1 LRRHADDELAKGAEV
16 IACDAVVIGA
26 GPAGLATALGL
37 GRTGADVLLVERR
50 TGVSKLPKAMAVS
63 GRSMELLRQWGCD
76 RPIRQRGLPPWR
88 SESIEWRTS
97 LVNGRHIVS
106 LPQVGDARDVLSSL
120 AVSPQTWIN
129 VPQYVVEDVLR
140 EAVGRLPNVRL
151 CEGMEAIA
159 EEQGPD
165 GVSVR
170 LGRATADPTTPGE
183 RRVRAQ
189 YVVAA
194 DGARASARRRLGV
207 GAHGA
212 GVLGTALS
220 IAFHADPAAFRE
232 LGSAFHWVANA
243 DLVGMVTLVSQDFA
257 VLNILDEP
265 SRADAH
271 RPMPPSKHLVGL
283 VRRACG
289 IPDLEVGIEAAE
301 RWNVTQ
307 DLADTYRRE
316 RVFLVGDAAHRFPP
330 TGGLGLNTALAE
342 AHNLAW
348 KLDAVL
354 SGWAAEELLDTYEHE
369 RRPYAQAA
377 SALAVRH
384 FRAMLAVMER
394 IRRLPG
400 RVESAGWQGRA
411 FRHALAGL
419 VARTGRNY
427 SADAVS
433 FGYSYQTREDV
444 VSDGGEGRSWPSG
457 GYVPDTRP
465 GARAPH
471 VWLLKDGRPVSSLDL
486 FEDGFTLLAGP
497 EGHVWVRAARRAGV
511 HCGVPLSAFTVGGGG
526 PLEDPCGRWTV
537 IYGVGPAGVVLVRP
551 DGHVAWRATEPMGSW
566 DEEELAGMLV
576 AVLKEAT
583 CADSPQCLNAADV
596 GAPGACVA

>member
-1 LRRHADDELAKGAEV
+1 M

-37 GRTGADVLLVERR
+37 GRTGVDVLLVERR

-63 GRSMELLRQWGCD
+63 ARSMELLRQWGCD

-106 LPQVGDARDVLSSL
+106 LPQVGDTRDVLSSL
-120 AVSPQTWIN
+120 AVSPQAWIN
-129 VPQYVVEDVLR
+129 VPQYVVENVLR
-140 EAVGRLPNVRL
+140 DAVGRLPNVRF
-151 CEGMEAIA
+151 CEGTEATV

-165 GVSVR
+165 GVFLR
-170 LGRATADPTTPGE
+170 LVRATADAPTQGE
-183 RRVRAQ
+183 QRVRAQ

-194 DGARASARRRLGV
+194 DGSRASTRRRLGV

-212 GVLGTALS
+212 GPLGTALS
-220 IAFHADPAAFRE
+220 IAFHADPAAFRD
-232 LGSAFHWVANA
+232 LRSAFHWVANA

-257 VLNILDEP
+257 VLNILDDP
-265 SRADAH
+265 SLADVH
-271 RPMPPSKHLVGL
+271 QPTPRCEHLVGL

-289 IPDLEVGIEAAE
+289 VPDLEVGIEAAE
-301 RWNVTQ
+301 RWNITQ

-316 RVFLVGDAAHRFPP
+316 RTFLVGDAAHRFPP

-354 SGWAAEELLDTYEHE
+354 AGWAADELLDTYEHE

-377 SALAVRH
+377 SVMAVRH
-384 FRAMLAVMER
+384 FRSMLAVMER

-400 RVESAGWQGRA
+400 RVESGGRQGRA
-411 FRHALAGL
+411 FRHALAGI

-433 FGYSYQTREDV
+433 FGYSYQTGGDP
-444 VSDGGEGRSWPSG
+444 VSDGREGRSWPSD
-457 GYVPDTRP
+457 GYVPDARP

-471 VWLLKDGRPVSSLDL
+471 VWLLRDGRPVSSLDL

-497 EGHVWVRAARRAGV
+497 EGHVWMRAARRAGV
-511 HCGVPLSAFTVGGGG
+511 RCGVPLSAFTVGGGG
-526 PLEDPCGRWTV
+526 PLEDPCGRWAV
-537 IYGVGPAGVVLVRP
+537 IYGVGPGGAVLVRP
-551 DGHVAWRATEPMGSW
+551 DGHVAWRATGAMGSSG
-566 DEEELAGMLV
+566 EEEPARMLV

-583 CADSPQCLNAADV
+583 YASGTPQRLNAADLD
-596 GAPGACVA
+596 APGARVA

>member
-1 LRRHADDELAKGAEV
+1 M

-50 TGVSKLPKAMAVS
+50 SGVSRLPKAMAVS
-63 GRSMELLRQWGCD
+63 ARSMELLRQWGCD
-76 RPIRQRGLPPWR
+76 RPVREQGLPPWR

-129 VPQYVVEDVLR
+129 VPQYVVENVLR
-140 EAVGRLPNVRL
+140 DAVGRLSNVRF
-151 CEGMEAIA
+151 CESAEATA

-165 GVSVR
+165 GAFVR
-170 LGRATADPTTPGE
+170 LNRATADGRTHGE
-183 RRVRAQ
+183 QRVRAR

-194 DGARASARRRLGV
+194 DGSRASTRRRLGV

-212 GVLGTALS
+212 GALGSALS
-220 IAFHADPAAFRE
+220 IAFHTDPAAFRD
-232 LGSAFHWVANA
+232 LRSAFHWVANA

-257 VLNILDEP
+257 VLNVLDDP
-265 SRADAH
+265 SPADVH
-271 RPMPPSKHLVGL
+271 QPMPGPERLVAL

-289 IPDLEVGIEAAE
+289 VPDLEVGIEAAE
-301 RWNVTQ
+301 RWQVTQ

-316 RVFLVGDAAHRFPP
+316 RTFLVGDAAHRFPP

-342 AHNLAW
+342 AHNLTW

-354 SGWAAEELLDTYEHE
+354 TGWASEELLDSYERE

-377 SALAVRH
+377 SGFAVRH
-384 FRAMLAVMER
+384 FRSMLAVMER
-394 IRRLPG
+394 IRRQPG
-400 RVESAGWQGRA
+400 RVESGGRQGRA
-411 FRHALAGL
+411 FRHALAGI

-433 FGYSYQTREDV
+433 FGYAYQSAGDV
-444 VSDGGEGRSWPSG
+444 VREEAEDRSWPG
-457 GYVPDTRP
+457 DPYVPDTRP

-471 VWLLKDGRPVSSLDL
+471 VWLLREGLPVSSLDL
-486 FEDGFTLLAGP
+486 FEGGFTLLAGP
-497 EGHVWVRAARRAGV
+497 EGQVWVRAARRAAA
-511 HCGVPLSAFTVGGGG
+511 HCGVPLNAFTVGGGG

-537 IYGVGPAGVVLVRP
+537 IYGVGPGGAVLVRP
-551 DGHVAWRATEPMGSW
+551 DGHVAWRAQGAVSSW
-566 DEEELAGMLV
+566 DGEELAHMLV
-576 AVLKEAT
+576 AVLEETT
-583 CADSPQCLNAADV
+583 CAGTSPRLKAVGV
-596 GAPGACVA
+596 GAAGVRVA